1 MLEKNQVVEVVCTGV
16 GADFEGVCRVEGQVV
31 FVRGALPGEVMRAKV
46 IKVAKNY
53 AVARME
59 QRLKRSPER
68 VEPPCAYYPRCG
80 GCTAQHMAYAATL
93 EHKRQQVVDC
103 LERIGGFKGPEVAE
117 TLGMEAPWRYRNK
130 GAFPVGGRS
139 GAPVLGIY
147 AARSHDIVDAP
158 AGCLLQTQQSDKLVD
173 AVRRWMVAYKVEP
186 YVEELHQGL
195 VRHVMTREAADGT
208 SMLVLVINGKKI
220 PHANELIGVAAE
232 AAPGLRSIVLSENTR
247 RTNVILGDRLYTLW
261 GEDALEDEIAG
272 FHMRVSPRT
281 FFQVNRVQAEALYA
295 QAIAYA
301 ALTGQETVWDV
312 YCGCGT
318 ITLPLASKAKHVT
331 GIEIV
336 EDAIADARKNAR
348 MNGVGNVDFIA
359 GAAEVVLPE
368 LVRTRG
374 RPDVVVLDP
383 PRKGCD
389 PAALEA
395 IAQVGPE
402 RIVYVSCNPATLARD
417 LKLLAEKGYMPG
429 RVQPVDMFAWTGHV
443 ECVAVI
449 SKAGK

>member
-1 MLEKNQVVEVVCTGV
+1 MLQKNQVVEVVCTGL
-16 GADFEGVCRVEGQVV
+16 GADFEGVCRHDGQVV
-31 FVRGALPGEVMRAKV
+31 FVRGALPGEKMRAKV
-46 IKVAKNY
+46 IKATKNY

-59 QRLKRSPER
+59 QRLTVSPER

-80 GCTAQHMAYAATL
+80 GCTAQHLGYAETL
-93 EHKRQQVVDC
+93 RHKRQQVMDC
-103 LERIGGFKGPEVAE
+103 LERIGGFSGPEVAE

-130 GAFPVGGRS
+130 GAFPVGGRP

-158 AGCLLQTQQSDKLVD
+158 AGCLLQTRQSDKLVD
-173 AVRRWMVAYKVEP
+173 AVRRWMAAYKVET
-186 YVEELHQGL
+186 YVEELHRGL

-220 PHANELIGVAAE
+220 PYANELIAVAAE
-232 AAPGLRSIVLSENTR
+232 AAPGLRSIILSENTK

-272 FHMRVSPRT
+272 FRMRVSPRT

-295 QAIAYA
+295 QAIEAA
-301 ALTGQETVWDV
+301 ALTGHETVWDV

-318 ITLPLASKAKHVT
+318 ITLPLLKRAKHVT

-336 EDAIADARKNAR
+336 EDAIADARENAR
-348 MNGVGNVDFIA
+348 MNGVENVDFIA
-359 GAAEVVLPE
+359 GAAEVVLPA
-368 LVRTRG
+368 LVRKQG
-374 RPDVVVLDP
+374 MPDVVVLDP

-395 IAQVGPE
+395 IAQARPG
-402 RIVYVSCNPATLARD
+402 RIVYVSCNPATLSRD
-417 LKLLAEKGYMPG
+417 LKLLAEKGYVLG

-443 ECVAVI
+443 ESVAFLHR
-449 SKAGK
+449 